1 MRRRPKE
8 IKALVNLL
16 SQEHDDVESLA
27 GQVWDMLDETRLKR
41 ELYVVG
47 MRDPSGATYLFGTYD
62 TRNAADKALQRAVDG
77 NSDTIF
83 AASEGTVGKIFRILT
98 EEEAYR

>member
-27 GQVWDMLDETRLKR
+27 ESVWDMIDEARLKR

-77 NSDTIF
+77 TSDTIF
-83 AASEGTVGKIFRILT
+83 AASKGTIGGVFKILT
-98 EEEAYR
+98 EAEAYK